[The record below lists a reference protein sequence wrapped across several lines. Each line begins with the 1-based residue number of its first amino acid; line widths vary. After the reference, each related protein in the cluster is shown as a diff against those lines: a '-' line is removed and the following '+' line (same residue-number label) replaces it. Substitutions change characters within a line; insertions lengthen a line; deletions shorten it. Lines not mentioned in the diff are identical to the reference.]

1 MASASPRTWS
11 APKLSASLSVFVSLR
26 ISDNNINGV
35 AVSPAC
41 QGSRFLYFSPLTSLK
56 LFRVKTAA
64 LNDEE
69 EDISSSVEEL
79 GSKPSQSDGLAMDN
93 RGNLYIPVLVLYSWS

>member
-1 MASASPRTWS
+1 M
-11 APKLSASLSVFVSLR
+11 
-26 ISDNNINGV
+26 

-56 LFRVKTAA
+56 LFRVRTAA
-64 LNDEE
+64 LNNQ

-79 GSKPSQSDGLAMDN
+79 GTKQSQSDGLAMDN
-93 RGNLYIPVLVLYSWS
+93 RGNLYMPVFVRPRVDV

>member
-1 MASASPRTWS
+1 MDQS
-11 APKLSASLSVFVSLR
+11 APLSVFVSLR

-79 GSKPSQSDGLAMDN
+79 GTKPSQSDGLAMDN